1 MTSRML
7 VTRPNS
13 DRTTRYIS
21 EWAKKVISFAEQNG
35 CDVLDLEG
43 KRANRKEFESMI
55 RKHGPAFL
63 FLNGHG
69 NSHAVTGQNEESL
82 VQAEVNEES
91 LKGAVTYALSC
102 SSGSVLGPKAV
113 QAGARAYIGY
123 REEFIFLF
131 DELRRTRPAQD
142 GLAAHF
148 CEASNQV
155 AISLLKG
162 HTAKEAHENSK
173 QAFARGIR
181 KLLTSQ
187 ATGQESAAIRYL
199 FWDLQHQV
207 CLGDGEAKI

>member
-1 MTSRML
+1 MTRRIL

-21 EWAKKVISFAEQNG
+21 EWAKGVIEFAQQKS
-35 CDVLDLEG
+35 CDVLDLAG

-55 RKHGPAFL
+55 RKNAPSFL

-69 NSHAVTGQNEESL
+69 NVDVVTGQDEEPL
-82 VQAEVNEES
+82 VQAGVNEEV

-102 SSGSVLGPKAV
+102 SSGKTLGPKAIDR
-113 QAGARAYIGY
+113 GATAYIGY

-131 DELRRTRPAQD
+131 DETRRTRPAED
-142 GLAAHF
+142 ELAAHF
-148 CEASNQV
+148 FESSNQV
-155 AISLLKG
+155 AVSLLKG

-173 QAFARGIR
+173 QSFGRGIR

-187 ATGQESAAIRYL
+187 ATDQESAAIRYL
-199 FWDLQHQV
+199 FWDMQHQV
-207 CLGDGEAKI
+207 CLGNGDATI